1 MSDAAPLTLAFACP
15 RCGAVVEGR
24 LTPTIASMPCA
35 ACGAEVALPEAGE
48 AGASRRADRCPVCGS
63 SDLYQQRDFNR
74 GVGLSLAAVGL
85 ALGPFTHW
93 ISTVVAIAVDAV
105 LYLLVAPVAIC
116 YACEAQQRGFP
127 RKAGPPAFDIA
138 VFDAY
143 KFGKRFP
150 PRREAA
156 VAGPLARRLKREG
169 KDR

>member
-15 RCGAVVEGR
+15 RCGAAVEGS
-24 LTPTIASMPCA
+24 LAPATASMPCA
-35 ACGAEVALPEAGE
+35 SCGAQVPLPEAGE
-48 AGASRRADRCPVCGS
+48 VAASRRADRCPVCGS
-63 SDLYQQRDFNR
+63 GDLFQQRDFNR
-74 GVGLSLAAVGL
+74 AVGLTLAAVGL

-93 ISTVVAIAVDAV
+93 ISTVAAIAVDAV

-116 YACEAQQRGFP
+116 YACEAQQRGFD
-127 RKAGPPAFDIA
+127 KKNGPPAFDIA